1 MSSLEKLKSI
11 LCPKSSA
18 AAKTINKFIRI
29 MFLARDNIVEGIL
42 DTKYATLPVHP
53 IVMNV
58 RKV

>member
-1 MSSLEKLKSI
+1 MSKI
-11 LCPKSSA
+11 SA

-42 DTKYATLPVHP
+42 YTKYATLPVHP